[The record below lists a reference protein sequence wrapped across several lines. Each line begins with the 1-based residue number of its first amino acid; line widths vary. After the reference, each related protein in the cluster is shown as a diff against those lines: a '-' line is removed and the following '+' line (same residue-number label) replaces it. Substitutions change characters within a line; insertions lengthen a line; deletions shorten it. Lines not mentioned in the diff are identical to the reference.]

1 MAKSAEA
8 FRSISEAATEVGV
21 PQHVLRF
28 WETKFAFVA
37 PVKRA
42 GGRRFYRPEDIDI
55 LKGVRRLLHEE
66 GLTLKGVARL
76 QKAQGIKRILG
87 KEAIGPAPEAPVP
100 EMPVVAKAPP
110 AATGLS
116 TQRLPVYRERLR
128 SVAQPGSALDWG
140 SRGRRFESCRS
151 DHLPQ

>member
-1 MAKSAEA
+1 MAKSPEA

-76 QKAQGIKRILG
+76 HKAQGIKRILG
-87 KEAIGPAPEAPVP
+87 KEAVGPAPEAPVP
-100 EMPVVAKAPP
+100 EMPVRPAAPP

-116 TQRLPVYRERLR
+116 PDQRQRLAEVLRDIEAAQSRLE
-128 SVAQPGSALDWG
+128 AAL
-140 SRGRRFESCRS
+140 SR
-151 DHLPQ
+151 

>member
-1 MAKSAEA
+1 MAKSPEA

-76 QKAQGIKRILG
+76 HKAQGIERILG
-87 KEAIGPAPEAPVP
+87 KEQVGTGPEAPLA
-100 EMPVVAKAPP
+100 EIPVRP
-110 AATGLS
+110 AAPQAETGLS
-116 TQRLPVYRERLR
+116 PDQRQRLAEVLRDIEAAQTRLE
-128 SVAQPGSALDWG
+128 AAL
-140 SRGRRFESCRS
+140 SR
-151 DHLPQ
+151 

>member
-1 MAKSAEA
+1 VAKSPEA

-76 QKAQGIKRILG
+76 HKAQGIKRILG
-87 KEAIGPAPEAPVP
+87 KEAAGTAPEAPLA
-100 EMPVVAKAPP
+100 EMPVRPAAPP
-110 AATGLS
+110 AGTGLS
-116 TQRLPVYRERLR
+116 PDQRQRLAEVLRDIEAAQSRLE
-128 SVAQPGSALDWG
+128 AAL
-140 SRGRRFESCRS
+140 SR
-151 DHLPQ
+151 

>member
-1 MAKSAEA
+1 MAKSPEA
-8 FRSISEAATEVGV
+8 FRSISEAAAEVGV

-42 GGRRFYRPEDIDI
+42 GGRRFYRPEDIDV

-76 QKAQGIKRILG
+76 HKAQGIKRILG
-87 KEAIGPAPEAPVP
+87 KEAIETAPDTAIPGIPARPA
-100 EMPVVAKAPP
+100 APP
-110 AATGLS
+110 PSAGLS
-116 TQRLPVYRERLR
+116 PEQRQRLAEVLRDIEAAQSRLE
-128 SVAQPGSALDWG
+128 AAL
-140 SRGRRFESCRS
+140 SR
-151 DHLPQ
+151 

>member
-76 QKAQGIKRILG
+76 HKAQGIKRILG

-116 TQRLPVYRERLR
+116 PDQRQRLAEVLRDIEAAQSRLE
-128 SVAQPGSALDWG
+128 AAL
-140 SRGRRFESCRS
+140 SR
-151 DHLPQ
+151 

>member
-1 MAKSAEA
+1 MAKSPEA

-28 WETKFAFVA
+28 WETKFAFVT

-76 QKAQGIKRILG
+76 HKAQGVKRILG
-87 KEAIGPAPEAPVP
+87 QEPVGPAPVSPAPEPPVP
-100 EMPVVAKAPP
+100 PENSP

-116 TQRLPVYRERLR
+116 PDQRQRLTEVLRDIEAAQSRLE
-128 SVAQPGSALDWG
+128 AAL
-140 SRGRRFESCRS
+140 GR
-151 DHLPQ
+151 

>member
-1 MAKSAEA
+1 MAKSPDA

-28 WETKFAFVA
+28 WETKFTFVS

-42 GGRRFYRPEDIDI
+42 GGRRFYRAQDVEV

-76 QKAQGIKRILG
+76 HKTEGLKRILG
-87 KEAIGPAPEAPVP
+87 EDTATVPVD
-100 EMPVVAKAPP
+100 ALSPP
-110 AATGLS
+110 AASAAAQAPAGTGL
-116 TQRLPVYRERLR
+116 TDDQRERLT
-128 SVAQPGSALDWG
+128 SVLRDIEAARTRLEAAL
-140 SRGRRFESCRS
+140 SR
-151 DHLPQ
+151 

>member
-1 MAKSAEA
+1 MAKSPEA

-55 LKGVRRLLHEE
+55 LKGVRHLLHEE

-76 QKAQGIKRILG
+76 HKAQGLRRILG
-87 KEAIGPAPEAPVP
+87 KEATETAPDAPMP
-100 EMPVVAKAPP
+100 EMPIRP
-110 AATGLS
+110 AAQPAPTGLS
-116 TQRLPVYRERLR
+116 PDQRQRLAEVLRDIEAAQTRLE
-128 SVAQPGSALDWG
+128 AAL
-140 SRGRRFESCRS
+140 SR
-151 DHLPQ
+151 

>member
-1 MAKSAEA
+1 MAKSPEA

-28 WETKFAFVA
+28 WETKFAFVS

-76 QKAQGIKRILG
+76 HKAQGIKRILG
-87 KEAIGPAPEAPVP
+87 QEEAGPAPESPVP
-100 EMPVVAKAPP
+100 DMPTRAPTPP

-116 TQRLPVYRERLR
+116 SDQRQRLAEVLRDIEAAQSRLE
-128 SVAQPGSALDWG
+128 AAL
-140 SRGRRFESCRS
+140 SR
-151 DHLPQ
+151 

>member
-1 MAKSAEA
+1 MAKSPEA

-76 QKAQGIKRILG
+76 HKAQGIKRILG
-87 KEAIGPAPEAPVP
+87 QEAVGPEPEAPVP
-100 EMPVVAKAPP
+100 EPMRPTAPP

-116 TQRLPVYRERLR
+116 PDQRQRLAEVLRDIEAAQSRLE
-128 SVAQPGSALDWG
+128 ATL
-140 SRGRRFESCRS
+140 SR
-151 DHLPQ
+151 

>member
-1 MAKSAEA
+1 MAKSPEA

-76 QKAQGIKRILG
+76 HKAQGIKRILG
-87 KEAIGPAPEAPVP
+87 KEAVGPVADAPVP
-100 EMPVVAKAPP
+100 ERPVRPAAPP

-116 TQRLPVYRERLR
+116 PDQRQRLAEVLRDIEAAQSRLE
-128 SVAQPGSALDWG
+128 AAL
-140 SRGRRFESCRS
+140 SR
-151 DHLPQ
+151 

>member
-1 MAKSAEA
+1 MAKSPEA

-28 WETKFAFVA
+28 WETKFAFVT

-42 GGRRFYRPEDIDI
+42 GGRRFYRPEDVEL
-55 LKGVRRLLHEE
+55 LKAVRRLLHEE

-76 QKAQGIKRILG
+76 HRSGGVKRILG
-87 KEAIGPAPEAPVP
+87 REDVGAVAEPPSPEVP
-100 EMPVVAKAPP
+100 TRPDSAP

-116 TQRLPVYRERLR
+116 PDQRQRLAEVLRDIEAAQSRLE
-128 SVAQPGSALDWG
+128 AAL
-140 SRGRRFESCRS
+140 SR
-151 DHLPQ
+151 

>member
-1 MAKSAEA
+1 MAKSPEA

-28 WETKFAFVA
+28 WETKFAFVS

-76 QKAQGIKRILG
+76 HKAQGIKRILG
-87 KEAIGPAPEAPVP
+87 KEAAGPAPEAPVP
-100 EMPVVAKAPP
+100 EMPVRP
-110 AATGLS
+110 AAQPAPTGLS
-116 TQRLPVYRERLR
+116 SDQRQRLAEVLRDIEAAQSRLE
-128 SVAQPGSALDWG
+128 AAL
-140 SRGRRFESCRS
+140 SR
-151 DHLPQ
+151 